1 MKEILEG
8 LYLGCDADVEE
19 FRDLHPDGAIIHAA
33 KERWH
38 RDAVGYTGRGAP
50 KDHPEYLVAVRGNEL
65 MLNLVDAPKPEY
77 IPRECFEA
85 ADNFFADKYL
95 CEELP
100 MLIHCNQG
108 KSRGPGV
115 LLRCLYI
122 REYVLTSYT
131 EGVPS
136 TFEGWAEWLEETK
149 GYDCEFGDGVC
160 LALEEWIDG

>member
-1 MKEILEG
+1 MKEILTN

-50 KDHPEYLVAVRGNEL
+50 KDHPEYLVAIRGNEM

-77 IPRECFEA
+77 IPQDC
-85 ADNFFADKYL
+85 FFAAHLFFSDHYL
-95 CEELP
+95 GDGTP

-115 LLRCLYI
+115 LLYCIYLRDYI
-122 REYVLTSYT
+122 LSDADSSIPV
-131 EGVPS
+131 GV
-136 TFEGWAEWLEETK
+136 EEWVEWLEETK
-149 GYDCEFGDGVC
+149 GYDCEFGEGVY
-160 LALEEWIDG
+160 LALQWMD